1 MPTMIVELDTYA
13 DRARRAAA
21 KRKKE
26 KIEERRRRHSWSER
40 WMLDTIP
47 MPEFKPKDTDKSA

>member
-21 KRKKE
+21 KRKKD
-26 KIEERRRRHSWSER
+26 KADERRRRQAGSEIR
-40 WMLDTIP
+40 TLGTVP
-47 MPEFKPKDTDKSA
+47 TPKSKSKGTERSA

>member
-26 KIEERRRRHSWSER
+26 KIEERRRRQAGSER
-40 WMLDTIP
+40 WMLDAMP
-47 MPEFKPKDTDKSA
+47 MPKAKPKDTGKSD

>member
-1 MPTMIVELDTYA
+1 MPTTIVKPDTYA

-26 KIEERRRRHSWSER
+26 KIEERRRRQAGSER
-40 WMLDTIP
+40 WMLDITS
-47 MPEFKPKDTDKSA
+47 MPKAKPKDTAKSD

>member
-21 KRKKE
+21 KRKKD
-26 KIEERRRRHSWSER
+26 KADERRRRQAGSEIR
-40 WMLDTIP
+40 TLGTVP
-47 MPEFKPKDTDKSA
+47 TTKSKSKGTEK